1 MDWTHLKPADGRLM
15 PWKNGGG
22 TTLEL
27 AVDPP
32 GATLDTGFRWRISS
46 AEVGVSGPFSAFPG
60 LERWLFLLDGRGF
73 ELDFGFR
80 GRHDLVEPLSPI
92 RFSGDWPASA
102 TLVEGPCTD
111 FNLMVDPRA
120 CRAELRCQRLAAP
133 QMVPLRAATT
143 LLFVAAGTVSVPAWG
158 LHLGPRHTLRVE
170 RGEGALQVIPGYGG
184 AEVILIALDAAEG
197 P

>member
-32 GATLDTGFRWRISS
+32 GATLETGFRWRISS

-60 LERWLFLLDGRGF
+60 LERWLLLLEGRGF
-73 ELDFGFR
+73 ELDFGSR
-80 GRHDLVEPLSPI
+80 GRRDLTVPLSTI
-92 RFSGDWPASA
+92 RFCGDWPASA

-111 FNLMVDPRA
+111 FNLMVDPKA
-120 CRAELRCQRLAAP
+120 CQANLRCLRLTASCLL
-133 QMVPLRAATT
+133 PLRAATT
-143 LLFVAAGTVSVPAWG
+143 LLFVARGTAAVPLWD
-158 LHLGPRHTLRVE
+158 LYLGQRHTLRVE
-170 RGEGALQVIPGYGG
+170 AGEGSLQVVPGYGG
-184 AEVILIALDAAEG
+184 ADLILVELDASRLS
-197 P
+197 